1 MIEHEGH
8 LDVLARL
15 AEMEYLRRK
24 RNYLEVHGLTEKIKR
39 DLDSIYGTP
48 SAYHE
53 SRRKALPSSQ
63 IKKVIFNDPATIVFW
78 EDGAKTV
85 VKAQDEPFDKE
96 KGLSMAIV
104 KRLYGNTGKYFDE
117 IKRWVSD
124 EEADRSVPPTAMP
137 LSKIIVDGANA
148 FKDALKSKG
157 LCINKLGANNDTA
170 EKASDRSDQKA
181 EER

>member
-1 MIEHEGH
+1 MIEHEDH

-24 RNYLEVHGLTEKIKR
+24 RNYLEVHGLTEEIKKG
-39 DLDSIYGTP
+39 LNSIYGFP
-48 SAYHE
+48 SAYYE
-53 SRRKALPSSQ
+53 SRQKALPSPQ
-63 IKKVIFNDPATIVFW
+63 IKSVIFNDPATIVFW
-78 EDGAKTV
+78 KDGTKTV
-85 VKAQDEPFDKE
+85 VKAQNEPFDKE

-124 EEADRSVPPTAMP
+124 EEADRSVPTAIP

-148 FKDALKSKG
+148 FKGALKSKG
-157 LCINKLGANNDTA
+157 LCINKLGANNDTV
-170 EKASDRSDQKA
+170 EKASDRGDQKA